1 MSNMSNKKRHQGKS
15 HHHDKPQI
23 KNHVATV
30 EHAKA
35 TIGALSDNLKLAN
48 GLAAFATVAGV
59 ALATSAAVFEAP
71 LIMGIA
77 VAMAGIA
84 AAAAVKKLRTIE
96 PFLRHEQEESQISSM
111 GSHHEQSKDGR
122 TLVIR

>member
-1 MSNMSNKKRHQGKS
+1 MSTEKRHSGIQ
-15 HHHDKPQI
+15 DEPQV
-23 KNHVATV
+23 KNSDAAVK
-30 EHAKA
+30 HAKG
-35 TIGALSDNLKLAN
+35 TIGQLTDNLKLAN

-59 ALATSAAVFEAP
+59 ALATSAAILEAP

-96 PFLRHEQEESQISSM
+96 PFLRHEQEESQISAM
-111 GSHHEQSKDGR
+111 GSHHERPKDGR
-122 TLVIR
+122 ALVIR